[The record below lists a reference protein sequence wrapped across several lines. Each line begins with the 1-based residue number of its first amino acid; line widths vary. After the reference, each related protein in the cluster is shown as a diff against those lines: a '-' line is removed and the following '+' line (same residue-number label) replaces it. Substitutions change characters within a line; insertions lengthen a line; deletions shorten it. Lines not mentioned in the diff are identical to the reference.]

1 LKREVS
7 LQSYPSH
14 EPVGAVPSVDL
25 THGTP
30 SAASTAAASASS
42 NHQEVESLLSL
53 AMAQSDLTT
62 TILQQRYEILRQL
75 HSYWRTGDLQAISE
89 TLLPLLNSIPQ
100 ADSSAASAVSSG
112 VSSSSQ
118 STLSL
123 VLVLSDFLT
132 SIDLHSS
139 TVTLSTCPIFLNLFL
154 KYLQEMSHRPSSSSS
169 AISFPSQSPSPSL
182 HSSPPLSSPPLSSV
196 MISILRSTLTLYQIF
211 SRIIHETRAIG
222 SCSHGNI
229 DMAREER
236 LERCNQCYQLFVRLR
251 DSSDLLRERYRK
263 NRDVIDEFQRG
274 LRDLDEY

>member
-154 KYLQEMSHRPSSSSS
+154 KYLQEMSHRPSSSS
-169 AISFPSQSPSPSL
+169 AISFPSPSPSL
-182 HSSPPLSSPPLSSV
+182 HSSLHSSPPLSSV